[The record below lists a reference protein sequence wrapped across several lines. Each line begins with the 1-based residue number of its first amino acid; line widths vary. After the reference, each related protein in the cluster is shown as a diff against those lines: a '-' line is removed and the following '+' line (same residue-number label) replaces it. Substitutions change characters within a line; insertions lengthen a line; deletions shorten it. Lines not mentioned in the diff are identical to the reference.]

1 MAVRGWTCVLFAA
14 VTFQLA
20 VAVVQKVRLT
30 DGDSESEG
38 RVEVYDSARW
48 FSLCGYDWTIPAAR
62 TVCRELG
69 FGDLQFPKSTYGMRT
84 SFFGKGSQTIYPRG
98 FDCLPGSAS
107 LSECRETRV
116 RCGLGDDVASVFC
129 KDRVRLSGGA
139 VPHQGRLEVLLDG
152 VWTTVCGRSWGD
164 PEAQVACRQLGFPGA
179 VDWRWSEEYF
189 PQAPEG
195 VPTPR
200 YVLACNGSERSL
212 LSCNKLQVG
221 DCSHSEDVGLLC
233 EAGVRLAGGVAQ
245 SEGRVEVYHRG
256 RWGVVCD
263 RDWAAHRE
271 GAVVCRELGFYGNG
285 FHSNAE
291 NIPSVQNGDSFRSP
305 VWINGTRCTGTEDR
319 LRRCVFERAAWGP
332 GEAGRA
338 GCGTGEAVAVRCNGS
353 SKAIS
358 FPESYSI
365 TPTPGTRAPSDEDRV
380 PATLSA
386 GSIAAITV
394 CAVIIAILL
403 VILVVLLVVLR
414 RKRDTTEW
422 SRPPPYNPE
431 VPVTSHPP
439 SPAYTQ
445 VADQS
450 EPEQVQLNPSSSE
463 VTYATPVKTKRKA
476 PPPPSTPPCGDDRH
490 YSTIDER
497 LIDDDDPKSKQKSD
511 VRSKRV
517 PEYALVNKKNKQTR
531 HGNDS
536 VAPLLHDSSKR

>member
-1 MAVRGWTCVLFAA
+1 MQLNTALFVLTYKSSA
-14 VTFQLA
+14 QLGGS
-20 VAVVQKVRLT
+20 RLT
-30 DGDSESEG
+30 RGAPTIVVVLRRSTEWLYEQEFPSTQWFCLGCYLSQASHPPELRLADGDSESEG

-48 FSLCGYDWTIPAAR
+48 FSLCGNDWTIPAAR

-179 VDWRWSEEYF
+179 VDWRWSSEYF

-200 YVLACNGSERSL
+200 YVLACNGSERGL

-233 EAGVRLAGGVAQ
+233 ELECDWLAVQTNQKAVWRCTTERL
-245 SEGRVEVYHRG
+245 
-256 RWGVVCD
+256 
-263 RDWAAHRE
+263 AAHRE

-332 GEAGRA
+332 REAGRA

-414 RKRDTTEW
+414 RK
-422 SRPPPYNPE
+422 E

-463 VTYATPVKTKRKA
+463 VTYATPVKPRER
-476 PPPPSTPPCGDDRH
+476 PLHLHPRH
-490 YSTIDER
+490 LAEMIGTTVQ
-497 LIDDDDPKSKQKSD
+497 LTN
-511 VRSKRV
+511 V
-517 PEYALVNKKNKQTR
+517 
-531 HGNDS
+531 
-536 VAPLLHDSSKR
+536 

>member
-1 MAVRGWTCVLFAA
+1 MAVEGWKCLLLAA
-14 VTFQLA
+14 VTLQLA
-20 VAVVQKVRLT
+20 VAAVQKVRLA
-30 DGDSESEG
+30 DGDAESEG
-38 RVEVYDSARW
+38 RVEVYDSDRW
-48 FSLCGYDWTIPAAR
+48 FTLCGNDWTIPAAR

-69 FGDLQFPKSTYGMRT
+69 FGDVKFPKSTYAMRT
-84 SFFGKGSQTIYPRG
+84 SFFGKGGQTIYPRG
-98 FDCLPGSAS
+98 FACWADSTS

-139 VPHQGRLEVLLDG
+139 VPHQGRLEVLRDG

-179 VDWRWSEEYF
+179 VDWRWSVEYF
-189 PQAPEG
+189 PRAPEG
-195 VPTPR
+195 VPTPQ

-212 LSCNKLQVG
+212 LNCNRLQVG

-233 EAGVRLAGGVAQ
+233 EAGVRLAGGTTQ
-245 SEGRVEVYHRG
+245 SEGRVEVYHKG
-256 RWGVVCD
+256 RWGAVCD
-263 RDWAAHRE
+263 RDWAANKE
-271 GAVVCRELGFYGNG
+271 GAVVCKELGFHG
-285 FHSNAE
+285 NAE
-291 NIPSVQNGDSFRSP
+291 NIPSDHDDDLPKRP
-305 VWINGTRCTGTEDR
+305 VWINGTRCTGSEDR
-319 LRRCVFERAAWGP
+319 LRRCVFDRAAWGD
-332 GEAGRA
+332 GEAGRP
-338 GCGTGEAVAVRCNGS
+338 GCGAGEAVAVRCNGS

-365 TPTPGTRAPSDEDRV
+365 TPTPGTRAPSDEDHV
-380 PATLSA
+380 PSTLSA

-394 CAVIIAILL
+394 CAVIIAVLL

-414 RKRDTTEW
+414 RKGDTIEW

-439 SPAYTQ
+439 TSAYRQ
-445 VADQS
+445 VEEQS
-450 EPEQVQLNPSSSE
+450 EPGQVQLNPSSAE

-476 PPPPSTPPCGDDRH
+476 PPPPSTPPSGDDRH

-497 LIDDDDPKSKQKSD
+497 LIGEDDPKDKQKSD

-517 PEYALVNKKNKQTR
+517 PEYALVNKKKNKQTKLSKS
-531 HGNDS
+531 HDS
-536 VAPLLHDSSKR
+536 GVPLLRDSSKR